1 VGATTK
7 PRSFG
12 VGDVVLGKYRLER
25 VLGVGGMG
33 YVVAARHLEIGELV
47 AIKML
52 SANGQDAETV
62 ERFVREAR
70 ATARL
75 KSDHVV
81 RVLDASRGDE
91 STPPY
96 ILMEYLEGED
106 LAARLRRAGPLPIA
120 EAVDFVL
127 QAGAALAEAHSLGIV
142 HRDVKPSNL
151 LCTTRTDGTP
161 VVKVLDFGI
170 SKSLEGSDAASPSLT
185 DTRSVFG
192 SPMYMSPEQIRSAKH
207 VDLRS
212 DIWSLGVVLFELLT
226 ARAPFVGETTAAL
239 LAAISADLPQ
249 MASTF
254 RPEVPWELD
263 AVIYRCLEKDRTR
276 RFQSIAELAAALR
289 PFASSLGAATADA
302 VARIESRPRS
312 SAVPAPLPSQPSVPA
327 AFSAT
332 ERAVVTT
339 DRRVRRGS
347 VLWIGGLVG
356 AVAVALLLLGG
367 GVMALQK
374 RRAALADAP
383 PPAESAVTD
392 LGPTAPAPT
401 VKVEATPAQP
411 PPTASPRESAVASP
425 PVIAPQGPVR
435 GRQPRSVGPVASA
448 SAPAAVAA
456 PSAPVAAPPPT
467 TDPFGNRY

>member
-1 VGATTK
+1 MVGATTK
-7 PRSFG
+7 PRSLG

-25 VLGVGGMG
+25 VLGAGGMG

-52 SANGQDAETV
+52 SADGQDAETV

-106 LAARLRRAGPLPIA
+106 LAARLRRAGPLPLA

-127 QAGAALAEAHSLGIV
+127 QACAALAEAHSLGIV

-151 LCTTRTDGTP
+151 LCTTRADGTP

-212 DIWSLGVVLFELLT
+212 DVWSLGVVLFELLT

-263 AVIYRCLEKDRTR
+263 AVIYRCLEKDRAR

-289 PFASSLGAATADA
+289 PFATSLGAATADT
-302 VARIESRPRS
+302 VARIENRPRP
-312 SAVPAPLPSQPSVPA
+312 SAIPAPLPSQPSVPA

-332 ERAVVTT
+332 ERALVTT
-339 DRRVRRGS
+339 DRRSRRGS
-347 VLWIGGLVG
+347 ALWIGGLVG
-356 AVAVALLLLGG
+356 AASVVLLLA
-367 GVMALQK
+367 GVGWMTLQK
-374 RRAALADAP
+374 RPAASASAP
-383 PPAESAVTD
+383 PPTESTAAAA
-392 LGPTAPAPT
+392 LGSAGPPPAR
-401 VKVEATPAQP
+401 VEATPAQP
-411 PPTASPRESAVASP
+411 PPTASPRESAASP
-425 PVIAPQGPVR
+425 TATAIAPGSARRPARAVA
-435 GRQPRSVGPVASA
+435 GAHASA
-448 SAPAAVAA
+448 SAVTV
-456 PSAPVAAPPPT
+456 PSAPVPAPPPT